1 MKRTVLLVVAAAAVA
16 LGAWSQLLWRVD
28 GNGLSKPSYLMGTHH
43 MAPASFIDSISGLGD
58 ALNACDAVYGEL
70 REEELS
76 SSDAQ
81 QRMALALM
89 APADSTLDKVLTPSE
104 YAVVK
109 RVVDGCMA
117 PMGLTAE
124 MFNMLKP
131 QALSLQLQLMQATMN
146 FPDYDPKN
154 QIDATVQRRGM
165 AAGKELGAFETV
177 DDQIKVLF
185 AATIKEQAQGLVE
198 MCEYNDDYKRVID
211 EQCKAYIG
219 QDIDFLYGQVL
230 DPGVGSTPTD
240 AELERLV
247 WGRNRNWVGQLV
259 KLMPE
264 KSIFVCVGVGHL
276 PGDKGLIA
284 LLRGA
289 GYTVTPVSK

>member
-1 MKRTVLLVVAAAAVA
+1 MKRTVLLVVAAVTVA

-76 SSDAQ
+76 SPAAQ
-81 QRMALALM
+81 QRMAQALI
-89 APADSTLDKVLTPSE
+89 APGDSTLDKVLTPSE

-109 RVVDGCMA
+109 RVVDGYMA
-117 PMGLTAE
+117 PMGVTVE

-131 QALSLQLQLMQATMN
+131 QALSLQLQVIQSTMC
-146 FPDYDPKN
+146 FPDYDPDN
-154 QIDATVQRRGM
+154 QIDATVQRRGK
-165 AAGKELGAFETV
+165 AAGKQLGAFETV
-177 DDQIKVLF
+177 DDQIKVLL
-185 AATIKEQAQGLVE
+185 AETIKEQARGLVE

-240 AELERLV
+240 AELERLL

-264 KSIFVCVGVGHL
+264 KSIFVCVGAGHL

>member
-16 LGAWSQLLWRVD
+16 LSAWSQLLWRVD

-43 MAPASFIDSISGLGD
+43 MAPASFIDSIRGLGD

-76 SSDAQ
+76 SPAAQ
-81 QRMALALM
+81 QRMAQALI
-89 APADSTLDKVLTPSE
+89 APGDSTLDKVLAPSE

-109 RVVDGCMA
+109 RVVDGYMA
-117 PMGLTAE
+117 PMGLTVE
-124 MFNMLKP
+124 MFNVFKP

-154 QIDATVQRRGM
+154 QIDATVQRRGR

-177 DDQIKVLF
+177 DDQIKVLL

-240 AELERLV
+240 AELERLL

-264 KSIFVCVGVGHL
+264 KSIFVCVGAGHL